1 MNRAFATGSKQP
13 RHKTGDAGVS
23 ANIEL
28 FK

>member
-1 MNRAFATGSKQP
+1 MNRAFTTGRKQP
-13 RHKTGDAGVS
+13 RHNTGDAGVS